1 LDVRLLTL
9 SPFTAAS
16 NWWEPGTAGLFD
28 IGDLSALLGLIAL
41 ASGMVFGVTRWW
53 LKLMKTLIK
62 DEIGAATAPIQPG
75 ANGGLSLPDVARRT
89 QRLEQQMDI
98 ILDNQMET
106 NQLLVKVLSQS
117 VMIPDSPPI
126 EEPKMTRARSKK
138 KV

>member
-1 LDVRLLTL
+1 MLPDL
-9 SPFTAAS
+9 SILVAAN
-16 NWWEPGTAGLFD
+16 NWWEPGTANLFD
-28 IGDLSALLGLIAL
+28 VGDLSALLGLIVL
-41 ASGMVFGVTRWW
+41 VSGMIFGVSKWW
-53 LKLMKTLIK
+53 LKLMKAIIK

-89 QRLEQQMDI
+89 EKLEKQMDV

-106 NQLLVKVLSQS
+106 NQLLVRVLTQS

-126 EEPKMTRARSKK
+126 EEPKMTRSRSKK

>member
-1 LDVRLLTL
+1 MLTL

>member
-1 LDVRLLTL
+1 MT
-9 SPFTAAS
+9 AS
-16 NWWEPGTAGLFD
+16 NWWEPGTADLFD
-28 IGDLSALLGLIAL
+28 VGDLSALLGLIAL

-53 LKLMKTLIK
+53 LKVMKALIK

-89 QRLEQQMDI
+89 EKLEKQMDI

-106 NQLLVKVLSQS
+106 NQLLIKVLSQS
-117 VMIPDSPPI
+117 VMIPDTPPM